1 MKNNIRQSFFNLLHL
16 ELTNFY
22 INKNDKRGLHRIKY
36 SITYILNI
44 IIDKIITGISWRDV
58 SLLKSNSFNTSYCV
72 IYYMYNKMIK
82 NNIIFNAYNNLLK
95 TYCIKIDNSCA
106 YIDSTYII
114 NKYGYNTN
122 IKFNNYVM
130 IKHKTSKLSIIS
142 SKNGVPLGI
151 SIGNSLEHDIK
162 MVLKTIPK
170 HPLFTKLYGD
180 KGYVGKE
187 FKKELKEK
195 NGIDIITYP
204 KKNQKNIIISS
215 DDKKALHNRYVIEHL
230 NNFIKQNKQIQTR
243 YIKRNDMFLG
253 YIYFIFIKRAL
264 EIFL

>member
-1 MKNNIRQSFFNLLHL
+1 MKNNIRKIFFNLLHN
-16 ELTNFY
+16 ELINY
-22 INKNDKRGLHRIKY
+22 YMNKNDKRGLHRIKY

-44 IIDKIITGISWRDV
+44 IIDKIITGISWRDI
-58 SLLKSNSFNTSYCV
+58 SLLKSNVYDTNYSV

-95 TYCIKIDNSCA
+95 KYCIKIDNSCA

-114 NKYGYNTN
+114 NKYGYNAN
-122 IKFNNYVM
+122 IRFNNYVM

-142 SKNGVPLGI
+142 SKNGIPLGI
-151 SIGNSLEHDIK
+151 SIGNSLEHDIN

-170 HPLFTKLYGD
+170 NPLFVKLYGD
-180 KGYVGKE
+180 KGYIGKN
-187 FKKELKEK
+187 FKKQLKEK
-195 NGIDIITYP
+195 TGIDIITPP
-204 KKNQKNIIISS
+204 KKNQKNIIINN
-215 DDKKALHNRYVIEHL
+215 DDKKALKHRYIIEHL

-253 YIYFIFIKRAL
+253 HIYCLFIKRAL
-264 EIFL
+264 EIFF